1 MSDLQEKG
9 ASQSSALPA
18 SEHPQKETVSTG
30 KRSLLKYGWSA
41 PLIVAVTLPK
51 SGFAANISGHSGD
64 SGGKGKGHGKDK
76 DIVARI
82 LAFFGR

>member
-9 ASQSSALPA
+9 ASRSPASPA
-18 SEHPQKETVSTG
+18 SEHPQKETVSNS

-64 SGGKGKGHGKDK
+64 NSGGKGKGHGK